1 MSWTR
6 IILGTVAAT
15 LALTPAAHA
24 ATFTV
29 TGTADIGGSCTG
41 NQCPSIR
48 AALAA
53 AADAPGSDTIML
65 TAGTYDLGSSGALAI
80 DTAVTLR
87 GTSARDTMIQASS
100 ATRVLDITAAATIS
114 HLTVA
119 NGVAMDGF
127 GGNIRN
133 TGATVSLDHVRVTGG
148 NASTGAGI
156 ANLHGNM
163 TIADSLI
170 DANTAQYGGNVTS
183 LEQAA
188 GGGVA
193 NFGDGLGS
201 AALTLRNSTV
211 ALNAGYRA
219 GGLINIGS
227 AQNSVTLENV
237 TLARNSVGAGGAG
250 GIYNDEGPLVVGS
263 SIVAN
268 NTIFSSGAFSDCVGV
283 EASSQGWNVESGDT
297 CGFRQEADQRDVGD
311 AKLATA
317 LANAGSDTD
326 VLLPDLDSR
335 AINVQADGCQ
345 PADQRE
351 ILRPQGPACDSGAV
365 ELTYPV
371 RIDNGPP
378 PTTSETTAQFA
389 FSSTMAPDEFQCGL
403 AGPSAP
409 TPAYVPC
416 QSGVSYDTLADG
428 AYTFHVKAIQN
439 DETIGE
445 VTRDFTVSTGGG
457 PAPITIDSGPEGL
470 ANETTA
476 TFTFSSSPGAQFD
489 CQLYTPTD
497 SDPAYEPCTSP
508 YTRDGLVDG
517 GYYFIVAPAG
527 THEFEF
533 SAYRAFTVDTVK
545 PDPPVIDE
553 PANGGIVGAHDIIAS
568 GTAESFSKI
577 TISDGAAGRVATTET
592 DDSGHWQAG
601 VTGLAEGRHDLTLVT
616 TDEAGNDSDPTTVT
630 TTVDTTAP
638 VATIT
643 SGPAGG
649 TNKTTAA
656 FTYEANED
664 ATFECRLD
672 IGNEPTNY
680 GECPSSGETY
690 STLINRVTYVFRV
703 RATDSV
709 GHTGEEVTRRFT
721 VNTGLP
727 DTPVIDTPTDNP
739 HYQSEAT
746 VTLSGTGSPGSTVV
760 LVNGGTAP
768 VIDGRWTFALNAQA
782 EGRHDYTVRAENPA
796 GQTGTDST
804 TVYVDHTAPDTTID
818 SGPVAAGF
826 NGVEFEFSSNE
837 SGAQFTCKLA
847 GIFNGDTPPQG
858 GCSSP
863 ETYQSLRE
871 GERYTFTVFA
881 TDRAGNVDSTPA
893 SVTFSYDH
901 VPPVTQ
907 IDSTWQSPTN
917 DNTPTIAFSADPGS
931 SFVCHVDGDQDAPCT
946 SPLTLATLTDGG
958 HVFSVKATDPAGN
971 VQQDYTTFSFVV
983 DTIAPEPPAITS
995 PDADVAQAVNSVR
1008 LRGTASGAVDVY
1020 DNGTL
1025 LKSVRYDGGIWAV
1038 DLSNLS
1044 EGEHVFT
1051 ARTFDAAGNPSALSA
1066 PRKVTVDTVAPTVTI
1081 TSIPP
1086 SLTNQFT
1093 FDVLFSVSEA
1103 GVTLECKHFRP
1114 EELVAELSNCSPWS
1128 FRELGDG
1135 THRFEI
1141 TATDAAGN
1149 VGPTVS
1155 REVTIDSAVPDP
1167 VEPSPVDATTFA
1179 FSPKE
1184 PDAAFECRLD
1194 GPGGDS
1200 GFVPCQSPKT
1210 YSGLAPGNY
1219 SFTLRT
1225 LDAAGNHADA
1235 NPRAFSVA
1243 PPQDPTPTPTP
1254 TPIAA
1259 VSPTPTP
1266 TVTPTPPPTPEIA
1279 ETIVVRPLSGKILVR
1294 VPGSDQFVELD
1305 ATKGFPV
1312 GTEIDARNGKI
1323 QLTSEPG
1330 QGKPVQKAIFYGGIF
1345 TIVQGND
1352 GFVELKLSEE
1362 LAPCSKK
1369 KKKAS
1374 AAAKKPKTRKLWG
1387 DGKGKFRTRGQYSAA
1402 TIRGTRWLVEDSC
1415 EGTLTTVKNGVVSV
1429 HDFSGK
1435 KTILVRGG
1443 KSYLAKPKR

>member
-1 MSWTR
+1 MRWTR

-41 NQCPSIR
+41 NQCTSIR

-53 AADAPGSDTIML
+53 AAAPENPDGDTIILQSDTY
-65 TAGTYDLGSSGALAI
+65 ALGSTGALAI
-80 DTAVTLR
+80 TTPVTLR
-87 GTSARDTMIQASS
+87 GGGARDTVIQASGE
-100 ATRVLDITAAATIS
+100 TRVLDISAAATIS

-119 NGVAMDGF
+119 NGVALDGF

-133 TGATVSLDHVRVTGG
+133 MGATVSLDHVRVTGG

-156 ANLHGNM
+156 ANLHG
-163 TIADSLI
+163 TVLIDDSLI
-170 DANTAQYGGNVTS
+170 DANAAQTTGGASTV
-183 LEQAA
+183 EDAA
-188 GGGVA
+188 GGGIS
-193 NFGDGLGS
+193 NHGDGLGS
-201 AALTLRNSTV
+201 ASLTLRNSTV
-211 ALNAGYRA
+211 ALNTAYQA
-219 GGLINIGS
+219 GGIVNYGN
-227 AQNSVTLENV
+227 AQNTVTLENV
-237 TLARNSVGAGGAG
+237 TVARNGAGSGGTG
-250 GIYNDEGPLVVGS
+250 GIYNGGGLLAVGS
-263 SIVAN
+263 SVVAN
-268 NTIFSSGAFSDCVGV
+268 NYIFNGPLSDCGGT
-283 EASSQGWNVESGDT
+283 ESSSQGWNVESGDT
-297 CGFRQEADQRDVGD
+297 CGFRQEPDHRNVGD
-311 AKLATA
+311 AGLAAAVSDSGGETNV
-317 LANAGSDTD
+317 LAPN
-326 VLLPDLDSR
+326 LDSP
-335 AINVQADGCQ
+335 AINSKSPGDCL
-345 PADQRE
+345 PADQRGTV
-351 ILRPQGPACDSGAV
+351 RPQGPACDSGAV

-378 PTTSETTAQFA
+378 ATTSESAAQFA

-409 TPAYVPC
+409 TPAYAPC

-428 AYTFHVKAIQN
+428 AYTFHVRAIESG
-439 DETIGE
+439 ETVGE

-457 PAPITIDSGPEGL
+457 PAPITIDSGPEGPT
-470 ANETTA
+470 NQTKA

-527 THEFEF
+527 THEYEF
-533 SAYRAFTVDTVK
+533 SAYRDFTVDTVK
-545 PDPPVIDE
+545 PDPPVIDQ
-553 PANGGIVGAHDIIAS
+553 PANGGIVGAHNIIAS
-568 GTAESFSKI
+568 GTAESVSKI
-577 TISDGAAGRVATTET
+577 TIGDGAAGRVATTET

-601 VTGLAEGRHDLTLVT
+601 VAGLAEGRHDLTFVT

-649 TNKTTAA
+649 TNKTTAD

-672 IGNEPTNY
+672 IGNEPTRY
-680 GECPSSGETY
+680 GECPSSGKTY

-703 RATDSV
+703 RATDSF
-709 GHTGEEVTRRFT
+709 GHTGEEVTRSFT

-739 HYQSEAT
+739 HYQSEET

-768 VIDGRWTFALNAQA
+768 VTDGRWTFALNAQA
-782 EGRHDYTVRAENPA
+782 EGRHDYTVRAENAA

-826 NGVEFEFSSNE
+826 NGVEFGFSSNE

-863 ETYQSLRE
+863 QSYQSLRE
-871 GERYTFTVFA
+871 GESYTLTVFA

-893 SVTFSYDH
+893 SLTFIYDH
-901 VPPVTQ
+901 VPPVTH

-917 DNTPTIAFSADPGS
+917 DSTPTIAFSADPGS
-931 SFVCHVDGDQDAPCT
+931 SFVCHVDGDPDAPCI

-958 HVFSVKATDPAGN
+958 HVFFVKATDPAGN

-995 PDADVAQAVNSVR
+995 PDADAAQTVNSVR

-1025 LKSVRYDGGIWAV
+1025 VKSVPYDDGIWV
-1038 DLSNLS
+1038 VGLSNLG

-1093 FDVLFSVSEA
+1093 FDILFSVSEP

-1200 GFVPCQSPKT
+1200 GFVPCQSPKA

-1235 NPRAFSVA
+1235 NPRAFSVS
-1243 PPQDPTPTPTP
+1243 PPQDPTPTP

-1279 ETIVVRPLSGKILVR
+1279 ETIVVRPLSGQILVR

-1345 TIVQGND
+1345 TIAQGND

-1362 LAPCSKK
+1362 LAPCSK

-1429 HDFSGK
+1429 RDFSGK